1 VPWKILLSENMICMI
16 KKSDQPVEKEVVMP
30 KTVTLYLSTSPYSYE
45 NTLTS
50 ARIAESALNKG
61 HTVNLIASADGVYC
75 FLTKQKAKGIL
86 NAEEEFARLIQKGLK
101 VYL

>member
-1 VPWKILLSENMICMI
+1 
-16 KKSDQPVEKEVVMP
+16 MP
-30 KTVTLYLSTSPYSYE
+30 KSITLYLTTSPYSSE

-50 ARIAESALNKG
+50 VRIAESALNRG

-86 NAEEEFARLIQKGLK
+86 NAEEEFSRLMQKGLK